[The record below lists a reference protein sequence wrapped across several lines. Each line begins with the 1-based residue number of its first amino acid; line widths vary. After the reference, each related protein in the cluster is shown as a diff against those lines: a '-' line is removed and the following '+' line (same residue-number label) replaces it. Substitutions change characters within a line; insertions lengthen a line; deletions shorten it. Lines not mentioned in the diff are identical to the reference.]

1 MTASFLIFLKN
12 STVCEENIVLA
23 DHWDKTVFGIMKIE
37 ATCLI
42 KANTKYQRKNLEARH
57 KMLSEL
63 PFWLSQNI
71 PIPHH
76 LWALKL

>member
-37 ATCLI
+37 DTCYLP
-42 KANTKYQRKNLEARH
+42 YQSNYKISKKEFR
-57 KMLSEL
+57 S
-63 PFWLSQNI
+63 
-71 PIPHH
+71 
-76 LWALKL
+76 